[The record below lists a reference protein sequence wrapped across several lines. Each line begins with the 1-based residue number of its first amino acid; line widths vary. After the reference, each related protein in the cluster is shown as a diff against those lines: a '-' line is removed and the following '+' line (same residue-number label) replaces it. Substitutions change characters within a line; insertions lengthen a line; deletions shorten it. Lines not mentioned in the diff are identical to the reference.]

1 VYFTDYKTLNELIL
15 DVKTKI
21 DEDKFNDLGK
31 LDENEDE
38 FDTSSL
44 NSVKDITD
52 IVKDDMVKV
61 AQKQYD
67 DWKQDQ
73 NGQDVE
79 VGGGGIC
86 HLIADDLI
94 SVLYRHKIDN
104 VQSVCS
110 NYEQHVYIVG
120 QFKEGIYEIDIP
132 YNVYETGG
140 GYSWKKIPDVE
151 FNRNDIVINRLSSD
165 PSEYNNYVETI

>member
-1 VYFTDYKTLNELIL
+1 MIKL
-15 DVKTKI
+15 K
-21 DEDKFNDLGK
+21 DLLK
-31 LDENEDE
+31 EIEDE

-61 AQKQYD
+61 AQQQYD
-67 DWKQDQ
+67 DWKQDH

-79 VGGGGIC
+79 LGCGGIC
-86 HLIADDLI
+86 HLIADDLL

-140 GYSWKKIPDVE
+140 GFSWKKIPDVE
-151 FNRNDIVINRLSSD
+151 FNRNDIVINRLSGD
-165 PSEYNNYVETI
+165 PSEYSDYVDSV

>member
-1 VYFTDYKTLNELIL
+1 LIPDHKTSSVYFTDYKTLNELIL

-73 NGQDVE
+73 NGQD
-79 VGGGGIC
+79 
-86 HLIADDLI
+86 
-94 SVLYRHKIDN
+94 
-104 VQSVCS
+104 
-110 NYEQHVYIVG
+110 
-120 QFKEGIYEIDIP
+120 
-132 YNVYETGG
+132 ETGG